1 MILDSRKQKSLS
13 GVVIDTGTG
22 RRIPKV
28 IWFDSTTGDY
38 EYHVPAPNGH
48 DVLIDEYGAVVV
60 RRGRAIGKLELIP
73 LDQAANI
80 GQFKV
85 PPKQVHQTVQPLS
98 KDEKIAGLECYKD
111 VYISVW
117 QDVKRVDR
125 ETVNQKWLDY
135 LRKTPFLDS
144 FVLRRRSTPTG
155 GAV

>member
-1 MILDSRKQKSLS
+1 MILDSREQKTVPS
-13 GVVIDTGTG
+13 VVIDTGTG
-22 RRIPKV
+22 KRIPKV
-28 IWFDSTTGDY
+28 VWFDSLTGEY
-38 EYHVPAPNGH
+38 EYLVLAPNGH
-48 DVLIDEYGAVVV
+48 DMLMDEYGKTIS
-60 RRGRAIGKLELIP
+60 RRGRAVGKLELVPIE
-73 LDQAANI
+73 QAANL
-80 GQFKV
+80 GQFKL
-85 PPKQVHQTVQPLS
+85 PPKKVHSPIQPLS

-111 VYISVW
+111 VYITVW